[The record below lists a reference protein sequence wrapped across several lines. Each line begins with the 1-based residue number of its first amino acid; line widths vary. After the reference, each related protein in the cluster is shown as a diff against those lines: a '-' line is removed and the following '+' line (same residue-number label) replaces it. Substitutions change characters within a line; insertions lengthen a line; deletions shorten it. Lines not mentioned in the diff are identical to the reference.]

1 LGIPIQFHQ
10 TRRLIPSGKA
20 YRVTQLKDSIPSSS
34 SYPRMS
40 GRHCRSSTW
49 PHLPSTSTVYSWLTG
64 SPLDGLNKP
73 FGSSSV
79 QYYRQVFNSLSRK
92 QCGNTIDWDR
102 GYICQVA
109 RFDPSKGY
117 HQLLEAYRQFREK
130 LKESGEELGP
140 QLILMGHGS
149 VDDPDGAM
157 IV

>member
-1 LGIPIQFHQ
+1 MELPIQLHR
-10 TRRLIPSGKA
+10 TCRLVPSCKT
-20 YRVTQLKDSIPSSS
+20 YRLTELKCSIPSSS
-34 SYPRMS
+34 LCPRTS
-40 GRHCRSSTW
+40 GKHCRSSTW
-49 PHLPSTSTVYSWLTG
+49 RLLPSTLVSVYELMF

-79 QYYRQVFNSLSRK
+79 QYYRQVFNSLSKK

-117 HQLLEAYRQFREK
+117 DQLVDAYRQFREK

-140 QLILMGHGS
+140 QLILMGHAS
-149 VDDPDGAM
+149 VDDPDGTM